1 MTYNR
6 DLCITTK
13 VNEWISQFELMS
25 KIAAIERHPFT
36 VYLMRV
42 SSIKDLKLD
51 QRPTTYIKCTKDINT
66 SEVL

>member
-6 DLCITTK
+6 DLWITTK

-42 SSIKDLKLD
+42 SSIKDLKID

-66 SEVL
+66 SEAL

>member
-51 QRPTTYIKCTKDINT
+51 QRPKTYIKCTNDINT